1 MTKAEIV
8 DVLFS
13 KLDVPR
19 KEVQKIVEAFFELI
33 KSELARGNTVKL
45 PGFGNFNI
53 SRKNSRVGRNPRT
66 GEEVEITARNVLSF
80 KPSTILR
87 ERVLKGGSKKK

>member
-19 KEVQKIVEAFFELI
+19 KEVQNIVEAFFELI
-33 KSELARGNTVKL
+33 KSELEQGNSIKL
-45 PGFGNFNI
+45 PGFGNFNVR
-53 SRKNSRVGRNPRT
+53 SKNSRIGRNPKT
-66 GEEVEITARNVLSF
+66 GEEMEITARNVMSF

-87 ERVLKGGSKKK
+87 ERIQKGSRKN

>member
-19 KEVQKIVEAFFELI
+19 KEVQNIVEAFFELI
-33 KSELARGNTVKL
+33 KT
-45 PGFGNFNI
+45 
-53 SRKNSRVGRNPRT
+53 
-66 GEEVEITARNVLSF
+66 
-80 KPSTILR
+80 
-87 ERVLKGGSKKK
+87 

>member
-19 KEVQKIVEAFFELI
+19 KEVQSIVEAFFELI
-33 KSELARGNTVKL
+33 KSELEQGNSIKL
-45 PGFGNFNI
+45 PGFGNFNV
-53 SRKNSRVGRNPRT
+53 RNKNSRVGRNPKT
-66 GEEVEITARNVLSF
+66 GEEMEITARNVLSF